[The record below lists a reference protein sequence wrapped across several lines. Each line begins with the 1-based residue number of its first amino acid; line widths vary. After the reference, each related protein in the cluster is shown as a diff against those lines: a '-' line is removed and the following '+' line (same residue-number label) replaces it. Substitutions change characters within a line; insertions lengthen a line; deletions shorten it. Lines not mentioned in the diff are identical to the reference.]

1 MVNLSALKGHPME
14 LQLKLRYPARRA
26 AGKEAPL
33 RWIPGHL
40 EDDRGAVAIPAP
52 FAYSFLSACEC
63 PDDCLRDH
71 ENE

>member
-1 MVNLSALKGHPME
+1 ME
-14 LQLKLRYPARRA
+14 LQLKLRYPARRVNGA
-26 AGKEAPL
+26 EPPVS
-33 RWIPGHL
+33 WIARHL
-40 EDDRGAVAIPAP
+40 ERDRGAVAIPAP